1 MDQCK
6 SVLNGVADF
15 NNFLLQKVNQFINKV
30 NNGDLLFNILPA
42 DRTFKRQKNSK
53 SQN

>member
-30 NNGDLLFNILPA
+30 NNYDLLFNILPA
-42 DRTFKRQKNSK
+42 DRTFKRQKKSK